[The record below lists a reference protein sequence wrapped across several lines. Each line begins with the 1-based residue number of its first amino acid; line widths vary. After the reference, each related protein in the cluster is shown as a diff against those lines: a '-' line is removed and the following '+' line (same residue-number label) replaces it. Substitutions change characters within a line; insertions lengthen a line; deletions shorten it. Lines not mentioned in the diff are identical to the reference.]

1 MEKVVDEYQSL
12 HNRLNLLLGKSFD
25 LARRSAN
32 AIKLDDVNR
41 LISQEP
47 SQWLWIKCFMIFV
60 WYEWVA
66 IWCYHWIFS
75 ALALLITIKALCI
88 SSKLLLI
95 RLMASVPLRKLWMA
109 SPTNLS
115 ERSLVLVRSK
125 LVLSSYS
132 MLSQCLC
139 TFLLDLWWFVG
150 NLTLREA
157 TSPSIKIK
165 ERLNNSEIIR

>member
-41 LISQEP
+41 FISREP
-47 SQWLWIKCFMIFV
+47 SQWLWFKCFMIFV
-60 WYEWVA
+60 WNEWLA
-66 IWCYHWIFS
+66 IWCYHWLFS
-75 ALALLITIKALCI
+75 ALALLIAIKALCI

-109 SPTNLS
+109 SPINLS
-115 ERSLVLVRSK
+115 ERSFVLASSK

-132 MLSQCLC
+132 MLIKFLC

-150 NLTLREA
+150 NLTLRE
-157 TSPSIKIK
+157 TPSPFCLDKK
-165 ERLNNSEIIR
+165 KD